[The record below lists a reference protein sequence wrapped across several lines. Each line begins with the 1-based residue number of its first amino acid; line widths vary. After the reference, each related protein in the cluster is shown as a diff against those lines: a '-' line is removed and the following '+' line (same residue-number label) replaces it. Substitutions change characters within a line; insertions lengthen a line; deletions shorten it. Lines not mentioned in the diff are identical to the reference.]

1 MTARKLIL
9 ASLRLLGIVP
19 AGESAEAQ
27 EVSDALE
34 ALNMLLASAS
44 ANKLLIPYEK
54 TQTLTV
60 SAAKTLLADRPL
72 RINQM
77 TIRAGDVD
85 YPVAEISMEEYNDI
99 SVKGTAGR
107 STYFAWDKVYP
118 ASSFYLYPTPDVPYE
133 ATIRRWDALTN
144 VATLDEEIDLPGEY
158 LRALKYH
165 LAIEISPEYGR
176 KINDV
181 VAARAAES
189 LDLISKINAP
199 PVPAMLTDIP
209 TQRATGRQWS
219 VENY

>member
-1 MTARKLIL
+1 MIARKLIL
-9 ASLRLLGIVP
+9 ASLRLIGVVP
-19 AGESAEAQ
+19 AGEAAEAQ
-27 EVSDALE
+27 EVADALE

-54 TQTLTV
+54 TQTLTL
-60 SAAKTLLADRPL
+60 SAARTLLSERPL

-77 TIRAGDVD
+77 TIKAGDVD
-85 YPVAEISMEEYNDI
+85 YPVSEISMEEYNDI

-107 STYFAWDKVYP
+107 PTYFAWDKVYP
-118 ASSFYLYPTPDVPYE
+118 TSSVYIYPTPDVPYV
-133 ATIRRWDALTN
+133 ATLRRWDALTSISD
-144 VATLDEEIDLPGEY
+144 LDDEIDLPGEY

-176 KINDV
+176 KISDV
-181 VAARAAES
+181 VAARASES

-209 TQRATGRQWS
+209 TQRATGRSWS